1 MVCYWVVVDVWGGSP
16 PALGWVWL
24 SPFLHRCDFCAA
36 GAGHVRASMRK
47 RPATSTKALMAN
59 RRASAGRLAKNSPNV
74 SNAHLH
80 VDMSDC
86 LPPSWTWAPFLHRD
100 MSQNAPLS
108 VPY

>member
-1 MVCYWVVVDVWGGSP
+1 
-16 PALGWVWL
+16 
-24 SPFLHRCDFCAA
+24 
-36 GAGHVRASMRK
+36 MR
-47 RPATSTKALMAN
+47 TKALTTS
-59 RRASAGRLAKNSPNV
+59 RRTSAGRLAKNSPNV

-86 LPPSWTWAPFLHRD
+86 LAAILDMDPVVYGD